1 MGSRARYHQRPVV
14 AVLFELPLNICQ
26 ACGATR
32 ARAHPVPQ
40 DVVRELRQMTST
52 DELLA
57 PRD

>member
-14 AVLFELPLNICQ
+14 AVFFELRLGICQ

-40 DVVRELRQMTST
+40 DVERELRQMTST

>member
-1 MGSRARYHQRPVV
+1 MGSRARYHQRPEV
-14 AVLFELPLNICQ
+14 AVFFELRLGICQ
-26 ACGATR
+26 ARSTTR

-40 DVVRELRQMTST
+40 DVVCELRQMTST